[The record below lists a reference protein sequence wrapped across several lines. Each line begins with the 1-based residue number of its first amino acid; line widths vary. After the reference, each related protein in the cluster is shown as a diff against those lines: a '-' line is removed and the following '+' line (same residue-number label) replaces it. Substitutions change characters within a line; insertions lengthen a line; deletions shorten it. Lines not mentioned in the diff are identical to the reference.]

1 MGARRAGRE
10 AGMWGIGASRW
21 QPMVALGAGIL
32 ILIEPRV
39 LVYVVALYLI
49 MVGLIGLDVIR

>member
-1 MGARRAGRE
+1 
-10 AGMWGIGASRW
+10 MWGIGASQW

-49 MVGLIGLDVIR
+49 MVGLIGLDVIS